1 MTSHVY
7 EFQNTQFILA
17 FDYGYALTALNALQT
32 KWSDTD
38 NLAEVNMGL
47 FSVPPLPLFFNFN
60 FFSYSLLHDWTK

>member
-1 MTSHVY
+1 MYMS
-7 EFQNTQFILA
+7 FKTQFILA

-38 NLAEVNMGL
+38 NLTEVNMGL

-60 FFSYSLLHDWTK
+60 FFPTAYFMIKQNRVD